1 MGNMLFNIHRL
12 SNLCM
17 GIERQIQENED
28 FFKQAQEELP
38 AFVDVIGEFKEK
50 QIVMHVPKRDVLSK
64 IAGLTQDLKC
74 ELTARKADLIRAVDE
89 LKNK

>member
-1 MGNMLFNIHRL
+1 
-12 SNLCM
+12 M

-28 FFKQAQEELP
+28 LFKQAQEELP
-38 AFVDVIGEFKEK
+38 EYVDVILEFKER
-50 QIVMHVPKRDVLSK
+50 QIVMHVPKRDVLYK

-74 ELTARKADLIRAVDE
+74 ELTARKADLISVVDE